1 MLNLEKEQLASEL
14 RGSLIGF
21 CRFFYK
27 ALTGRDFIVS
37 KPFGRESHHITI
49 AKALTRAARLEIPDH
64 RLLINVSPG
73 SGKSTLLCMW
83 VAWTM
88 AKYPDSKYIYVSYS
102 KTLSDKQTE
111 TIKRIMQ
118 LKEYEYLFDV
128 VIMKDS
134 KAKDYFQT
142 TAGGAVASAGSSGSI
157 TGISA
162 GSPNLDRFS
171 GALLLDDLHKPD
183 EIHSPTMRQAVIDNF
198 SQTLQ
203 QRLRGINVPMIMIG
217 QRLHEADVSAHVL
230 NGEDGY
236 EWTKVVLKS
245 IDEAGNALYP
255 EVDPIE
261 KLRKRQETDPYVFA
275 SQYQQ
280 DPIPAGGALFK
291 PEWFVLL
298 DEEPEILYSF
308 IVADTAE
315 TAKSY
320 NDATAISFFG
330 IYEIEFQG
338 RKTGQYGLH
347 WIDAIEVHVEPKD
360 LKDTFMDFWSECM
373 RYPRQPQLAAIE
385 KKSTGV
391 TLISALQEIR
401 GIRLIDIPRSASS
414 GSKTKRFLD
423 SQPLIAEKRVSL
435 PAFGKHTKMCI
446 EHMSKITANDSHRR
460 DDLADNLA
468 DGLRM
473 ALVEKSL
480 MSLAVK
486 KDDSSAKAKSLMSAA
501 HKIDSLRRSAYT
513 R

>member
-1 MLNLEKEQLASEL
+1 MLNLEKEQIASEL
-14 RGSLIGF
+14 KGSLIAF
-21 CRFFYK
+21 CKFFYK

-37 KPFGRESHHITI
+37 QPAGRESHHITI
-49 AKALTRAARLEIPDH
+49 AKALTRAARLEIDNH
-64 RLLINVSPG
+64 RLIINVSPG

-88 AKYPDSKYIYVSYS
+88 AQYPDSKYIYVSYS

-111 TIKRIMQ
+111 LIKRIMQ
-118 LKEYEYLFDV
+118 LREYEYLFDV

-162 GSPNLDRFS
+162 GSPFLSRFS
-171 GALLLDDLHKPD
+171 GALVLDDLHKPD
-183 EIHSPTMRQAVIDNF
+183 EIHSVTTRQGVIDNF

-203 QRLRGINVPMIMIG
+203 QRLRGVNVPMIMIG
-217 QRLHEADVSAHVL
+217 QRLHEADVSAHVIS
-230 NGEDGY
+230 GKDGY
-236 EWTKVVLKS
+236 DWESVILKS

-255 EVDPIE
+255 EVDPIS

-298 DEEPEILYSF
+298 DEEPEIIYSF

-330 IYEIEFQG
+330 IYEIEYDG

-347 WIDAIEVHVEPKD
+347 WIDAIEVRVEPKD
-360 LKDTFMDFWSECM
+360 LKDIFMDFWSQCM
-373 RYPRQPQLAAIE
+373 RYKKQPSLAAIE

-391 TLISALQEIR
+391 TLLSTLQEIR
-401 GIRLIDIPRSASS
+401 GIRIIDIPRSSAS

-435 PAFGKHTKMCI
+435 STFGKHTKMCI
-446 EHMSKITANDSHRR
+446 DHMSKITANDSHRH

-468 DGLRM
+468 DGLRL
-473 ALVEKSL
+473 ALVERTL

-486 KDDSSAKAKSLMSAA
+486 KEDSTEKAASFMSHAN
-501 HKIDSLRRSAYT
+501 KIDRMRQNAYT